1 MVQNKTFKLFS
12 NCIPVK
18 GAKRSTI
25 CDLQR
30 NEVKLI
36 PNDLAEILIKYEG
49 KAIGEIKVIYQNKYD
64 SIIDEYFEFL
74 LENEFIFFTNQPEL
88 FPKMSL
94 DWEDPSV
101 INNAIIDRDSNS
113 NYDLYNI
120 LDQLDELN
128 CRHIELRYFNSIEL
142 TEILDILKYL
152 ENAQSTIISVDVT
165 MPYNESLRN
174 LNDVIIKNKRLASF
188 KIFNSLEDT
197 FTPPLKENM
206 GFIIYTKKQIKNS
219 SCCGLISK
227 DFFVVNT
234 PLFTESVNHNSCLNH
249 KVGIDVDGNIK
260 NCPSMK
266 KSFGNVLSQTLEECL
281 NKKTFKKYWKVKK
294 DNINICKDCEF
305 RHICTDCRAFIEDPN
320 DIYSKPLKCGYNPYT
335 NEWKDWSTNKL
346 NIKTIQSYHLDG
358 K

>member
-1 MVQNKTFKLFS
+1 MEQNKAFKLFS

-36 PNDLAEILIKYEG
+36 PNDLAEILMKYEE
-49 KAIGEIKVIYQNKYD
+49 KTIGEVKKIYQNEYD

-74 LENEFIFFTNQPEL
+74 LENEFIFFTKLPGL

-94 DWEDPSV
+94 DWDDPSV

-113 NYDLYNI
+113 NFDLYNI
-120 LDQLDELN
+120 LYQLDELN
-128 CRHIELRYFNSIEL
+128 CRHIELRYYNSVEL
-142 TEILDILKYL
+142 NEILSILKYL

-165 MPYNESLRN
+165 LPYNDSLIN
-174 LNDVIIKNKRLASF
+174 LKDVIVKNKRLASF
-188 KIFNSLEDT
+188 KVFNSIEDR
-197 FTPPLKENM
+197 FIPPIKENM
-206 GFIIYTKKQIKNS
+206 GFIIYTKKNIKNN
-219 SCCGLISK
+219 SCCGLNSK

-234 PLFTESVNHNSCLNH
+234 PLFTESVNHNSCLNR
-249 KVGIDVDGNIK
+249 KVGIDVNGDIK

-266 KSFGNVLSQTLEECL
+266 KNFGNVLSQTLEESL
-281 NKKTFKKYWKVKK
+281 NNNDFRKYWDIKK
-294 DNINICKDCEF
+294 DEINICKDCEF
-305 RHICTDCRAFIEDPN
+305 RYICTDCRAFIEDPD

-335 NEWKDWSTNKL
+335 NEWKDWSTNEL